1 MSGALTNETTL
12 THCAMILQ
20 FMRDYGSITPAQ
32 AIEEIGCYRLGAR
45 IFDLRKAGHKIKT
58 DAVERKNRYGKTVR
72 FARYSIVKEN
82 EDG

>member
-20 FMRDYGSITPAQ
+20 FMRDNGSITPAQ

-45 IFDLRKAGHKIKT
+45 IFDLRKAGRSCRSGSS
-58 DAVERKNRYGKTVR
+58 AQPRP
-72 FARYSIVKEN
+72 S
-82 EDG
+82 